1 MGFTQY
7 NYYLHGF
14 LTILNTYASHILGI
28 FSLPV
33 FLKIINDGSKVTPKG
48 TKEQR
53 GFEVTEIY
61 SLIILINVTV
71 MTFSSIMVMATKR
84 ELMFP

>member
-1 MGFTQY
+1 M
-7 NYYLHGF
+7 
-14 LTILNTYASHILGI
+14 NTYASHILGI

-33 FLKIINDGSKVTPKG
+33 FLKIVNEGSKVTPKE
-48 TKEQR
+48 TKVSKR
-53 GFEVTEIY
+53 FEVTEIY

>member
-7 NYYLHGF
+7 NYFLHGF

-28 FSLPV
+28 FALPV
-33 FLKIINDGSKVTPKG
+33 FLKIVNEGSKVTPKG
-48 TKEQR
+48 IKESK
-53 GFEVTEIY
+53 GFEATEIY
-61 SLIILINVTV
+61 SLIILMNVTV